1 MRNAKGNFT
10 EWLKASV
17 CASALLM
24 GGAVNAQTTAAPA
37 DQSAVEDEAL
47 PEAITITGSR
57 VVRDGYASPT
67 PVSVVGADE
76 IARSATPNIADYVN
90 TLPAVSGSATPR
102 TTSNQVG
109 AGRQGINSMNL
120 RGIGEVRTLTLLDGR
135 RVGGMVN
142 NGVVDVSE
150 LPQQLIKR
158 VDVVTG
164 GASASY
170 GSDALSGVV
179 NFVLDTKFTGL
190 KGELSGGVTD
200 YGDNRNWKAAL
211 TWGTS
216 FADGR
221 GHFLL
226 SGELNHEDGI
236 YDPSNRPWTEA
247 GWAYINNPTYTATN
261 GQARVLLRPQV
272 ALSTA
277 TLGGGIGCA
286 TNSACASLRGIA
298 FGPGGTMYNLVPGAI
313 VSDPIM
319 SGGTMGD
326 NNLRNGVDNS
336 MLPEQNRRNLFAR
349 VSYDVADDW
358 NVYAEGMVSH
368 LDTDTRYYYGGF
380 ANNLTVRADNPYMPA
395 TLAAR
400 MNALG
405 ITSVPFGTMK
415 GDIGASGA
423 HAEHG
428 YFRAVGGVDG
438 KFNAFGKQ
446 WTVNGYYEF
455 ARATLNNMATNAT
468 YLPNWN
474 RAIDAVR
481 APNGSIICRSTLT
494 NPNDGC
500 VPFNL
505 FGTGVNSK
513 AQIDYVTGNP
523 YRKDVYK
530 QNVVSVNVAGEPFDI
545 WAGPVSVAFG
555 AEHRTE
561 SANGF
566 ADAITTI
573 STGNWDTTGGLPT
586 IGSYKVSDAY
596 LETVVPLAKD
606 VAWAKSLN
614 LNAAVR
620 AVKYDTGTFAT
631 WKIGAEYAPIDGIRF
646 RGIISRDVREANLAD
661 RYAGF
666 FQAQSSF
673 LPNPGSINPAPSVL
687 NPVTGQLVPAT
698 SATVR
703 SLASGNPN
711 LDPEIGKTIS
721 VGAVVQPA
729 FLPGFNASVD
739 FYKVDVTG
747 AIGSLTIQQIV
758 NLCDAGSADACGLII
773 RTPGSNND
781 YDIYNQP
788 LNLASESTKGLDI
801 EASYRFNVDDVFS
814 SVGGAV
820 TIRALA
826 THYISYT
833 VDSGIPGSIVT
844 QRAGT
849 VALPDWRYS
858 FSVNY
863 DNGPLSLTG
872 TARGISGGVISN
884 EYVECSS
891 ACPTST
897 ANNPTYDSIHVPGA
911 TYLDLAATFRFGDD
925 NQYEVFAN
933 VRNLTN
939 KDPAIVAAGPTGY
952 GSWTNNPI
960 SAGQYDT
967 LGRVFRVGFRFK
979 M

>member
-1 MRNAKGNFT
+1 MQNVKVGLAT
-10 EWLKASV
+10 WLKASV
-17 CASALLM
+17 CITAFALGSA
-24 GGAVNAQTTAAPA
+24 AHA
-37 DQSAVEDEAL
+37 QSAANASDPSAEESAV
-47 PEAITITGSR
+47 PEITVTGTR
-57 VVRDGYASPT
+57 VVRDGYNSPT

-76 IARSATPNIADYVN
+76 IARSATPNVADYVN
-90 TLPAVSGSATPR
+90 TLPAVSGSSTPR

-150 LPQQLIKR
+150 LPQQLISR

-179 NFVLDTKFTGL
+179 NFVLDTKFTGF
-190 KGELSGGVTD
+190 KGEVSGGITD
-200 YGDNRNWKAAL
+200 YGDNENWKVAL
-211 TWGTS
+211 SAGTD

-221 GHFLL
+221 GHILL
-226 SGELNHEDGI
+226 SGEISHEEGI
-236 YDPSNRPWTEA
+236 YDPTNRGWATE
-247 GWAYINNPTYTATN
+247 GWAYINNPAYNGTN
-261 GQARVLLRPQV
+261 GQPRVLLRPNV

-277 TLGGGIGCA
+277 TLGGAISCSA
-286 TNSACASLRGIA
+286 TSACSSLRGIA
-298 FGPGGTMYNLVPGAI
+298 FGPGGAMYNLNFGPI

-319 SGGTMGD
+319 SGGTVAG
-326 NNLRNGVDNS
+326 NSLRNGVDNS
-336 MLPEQNRRNLFAR
+336 ILPEQNRRNLFGR
-349 VSYDVADDW
+349 VSFDVADDW

-368 LDTDTRYYYGGF
+368 LDTDTRYYYGGM
-380 ANNLTVRADNPYMPA
+380 ANSLLVRPDNAYMPA
-395 TLAAR
+395 SLSSAIT
-400 MNALG
+400 ALG
-405 ITSVPFGTMK
+405 LASVPFGTMK
-415 GDIGASGA
+415 GDNGASGA

-428 YFRAVGGVDG
+428 YFRGLAGVDG
-438 KFNAFGKQ
+438 KFEAFGTE
-446 WTVNGYYEF
+446 WTMNAYYEY
-455 ARATLNNMATNAT
+455 ARATLHNTATNAT
-468 YLPNWN
+468 LLSNFN
-474 RAIDAVR
+474 RAIDAVF
-481 APNGSIICRSTLT
+481 APNGSIVCRSTLT

-500 VPFNL
+500 VPYNL
-505 FGTGVNSK
+505 FGTGVNSQ
-513 AQIDYVTGNP
+513 AAIDYVTGDP

-530 QNVVSVNVAGEPFDI
+530 QNVFSINFAGEPFDI

-566 ADAITTI
+566 ADAITSI

-586 IGSYKVSDAY
+586 IGDYKVSDVY
-596 LETVVPLAKD
+596 FETVVPLAKD
-606 VAWAKSLN
+606 VGWARSLN

-620 AVKYDTGTFAT
+620 AVKYDSGTFAT
-631 WKIGAEYAPIDGIRF
+631 WKVGAEYVPIDGIRI
-646 RGIISRDVREANLAD
+646 RGIVSRDVREANLAD

-673 LPNPGSINPAPSVL
+673 QDPNNSGA
-687 NPVTGQLVPAT
+687 AT
-698 SATVR
+698 TAR

-711 LDPEIGKTIS
+711 LDPEIGKTYS
-721 VGAVVQPA
+721 AGVVLQPG

-739 FYKVDVTG
+739 FYKVDVSG

-758 NLCDAGSADACGLII
+758 NLCYAGNQDACGLII
-773 RTPGSNND
+773 ATPGEANQ
-781 YDIYNQP
+781 YDVYVQP

-801 EASYRFNVDDVFS
+801 EASYRFNMDDV
-814 SVGGAV
+814 VPGIGGGV

-826 THYISYT
+826 THYIKYT
-833 VDSGIPGSIVT
+833 VDSGIPGSIPT
-844 QRAGT
+844 ERAGT
-849 VALPDWRYS
+849 VNLPNWRYAV
-858 FSVNY
+858 SVNY

-884 EYVECSS
+884 EYIQCTTG
-891 ACPTST
+891 CPATT
-897 ANNPTYDSIHVPGA
+897 GNNPTYDNITVPGA
-911 TYLDLAATFRFGDD
+911 TYFDVAATYRFGD
-925 NQYEVFAN
+925 NRQYEMFFN

-952 GSWTNNPI
+952 GSWTNFPI

-967 LGRVFRVGFRFK
+967 IGRVFRAGFRFK